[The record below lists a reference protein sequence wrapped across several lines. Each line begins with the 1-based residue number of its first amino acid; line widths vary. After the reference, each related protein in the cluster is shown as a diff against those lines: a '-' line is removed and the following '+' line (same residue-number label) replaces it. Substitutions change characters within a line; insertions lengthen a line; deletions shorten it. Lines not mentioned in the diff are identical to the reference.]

1 VSRLLFLAF
10 ATSALASGAACG
22 EHGETN
28 TVLKMPSSDGFG
40 AVSAVLEPNCGTLD
54 CHGAPARNLRVYGK
68 RGLRFDGSHVT
79 GAAVDT
85 TPSEIEATYQS
96 LAGLQPEM
104 LSQLL
109 AERGRD
115 PQRWIVI
122 TKARGLENHI
132 GKDRLPAG
140 TPGDRCL
147 VSWAS
152 GTLDQAACGAD
163 AFGPV
168 PRSGE
173 VW

>member
-1 VSRLLFLAF
+1 MSRRLHSVLA
-10 ATSALASGAACG
+10 AAALTSGAACG
-22 EHGETN
+22 EHGEATA
-28 TVLKMPSSDGFG
+28 LLAMPSSEGFG

-85 TPSEIEATYQS
+85 TPREIEATYHS
-96 LAGLQPEM
+96 ILGLQPEV
-104 LSQLL
+104 LSQLF

-122 TKARGLENHI
+122 TKARGLENHV
-132 GKDRLPAG
+132 GKDRLPSG
-140 TPGDRCL
+140 SPGDRCL

-168 PRSGE
+168 PRPGE